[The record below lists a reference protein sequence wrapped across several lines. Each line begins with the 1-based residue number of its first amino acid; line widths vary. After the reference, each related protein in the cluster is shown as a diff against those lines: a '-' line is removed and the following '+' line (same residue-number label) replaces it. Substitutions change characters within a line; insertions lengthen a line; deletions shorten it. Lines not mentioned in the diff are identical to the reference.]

1 MKRNEFES
9 RYNNW
14 EGRQLVAVIAPR
26 CNGRTALRIQW
37 AGLDEIR
44 EAAAICNS
52 WASSPA
58 DDQFF
63 DEIATDAEIAKAF
76 DETVETP
83 SDEATETPSDETD
96 TSSSY
101 DKVEDFIEAV
111 VKKLNKNSGTLCFG
125 FPNGDF
131 MVAAESAGTIDSFTL
146 IARTIEAINDAWEPE
161 TFGKLGWEMPSIYV
175 DCSGK
180 P

>member
-1 MKRNEFES
+1 MKRSEFES
-9 RYNNW
+9 KYNNW
-14 EGRQLVAVIAPR
+14 EGRQLVAVITPSAY
-26 CNGRTALRIQW
+26 GRTALRVQW

-101 DKVEDFIEAV
+101 DKVEVFIKEV
-111 VKKLNKNSGTLCFG
+111 VLTLNTSNDIISFG
-125 FPNGDF
+125 LPNGDL
-131 MVAAESAGTIDSFTL
+131 MVASEKADSSKFTL
-146 IARTIEAINDAWEPE
+146 IAKTIEAINKAWKAEMSGEP
-161 TFGKLGWEMPSIYV
+161 GWEMPSIYV
-175 DCSGK
+175 DHSGK

>member
-1 MKRNEFES
+1 MKRSEFES
-9 RYNNW
+9 KHNNW
-14 EGRQLVAVIAPR
+14 EGRQLVAVITPKS
-26 CNGRTALRIQW
+26 CGRTALRVQW

-52 WASSPA
+52 WASCPK

-63 DEIATDAEIAKAF
+63 DTAVADAEVAKAF
-76 DETVETP
+76 DEAVE
-83 SDEATETPSDETD
+83 APSDETD

-146 IARTIEAINDAWEPE
+146 IARTVEAINDAWEPE